1 MKSMILEFCFFLRW
15 FLKNHVFIWLCQVL
29 VATCGLL
36 FGCAVVGSVVV
47 ACRLSCPET
56 SGILVPQTR
65 IEPMS
70 PTLEG
75 GFLTTGPPGKSCHSC
90 FKWQY
95 SLVEKHVNFGA
106 KISWISCIYYL
117 SLNFTSRVIVRIKS
131 DVCWINELCI
141 HVVSTAC

>member
-1 MKSMILEFCFFLRW
+1 MSYEVHDPRVLFFLRW
-15 FLKNHVFIWLCQVL
+15 LKKNHVFIWLCQVL

-65 IEPMS
+65 IEPVS

-75 GFLTTGPPGKSCHSC
+75 GFLTTGSPEKSLEFCLMPAISRALEPADHSSWGFHGY
-90 FKWQY
+90 FKLLPQHPRRGVPVDWPQV
-95 SLVEKHVNFGA
+95 SNQMGFW
-106 KISWISCIYYL
+106 SWASIIP
-117 SLNFTSRVIVRIKS
+117 
-131 DVCWINELCI
+131 
-141 HVVSTAC
+141 